1 MLVDYPDV
9 LYISSSGN
17 TGNKY
22 SSPFN
27 TVGAPASCKNV
38 FAVGATNSAG
48 FGSGLGYVVDFTSR
62 GPSADG
68 RMKPDIL
75 APGYALD
82 SALSFSTN
90 CKVEE
95 DSYLKAG
102 TSMAAPVIAGV
113 GALVREYFQEGWYP
127 CGSRYCGATLNPSG
141 SLVKATIANGGQ
153 YTKGGQRGGT
163 KKIIKTQPVRPYDN
177 NQGMGEV
184 NLLTTLPLSN
194 ENDFNL
200 FVENDAKLVYGESK
214 VYVLSISKAGCSSD
228 LSATIAWYD
237 PVGTNG
243 CQKCLVNDID
253 LLVEKISPG
262 KVKYYPNGR
271 DARDDMNTI
280 ERVRIT
286 NASPGDRYKITVKAR
301 MLGPQFNEQA
311 FSLAVTGCFTRVDE
325 EDQTLITKQ
334 EVQEVKYELP
344 ITYSA
349 NKKQAG
355 KCAN

>member
-1 MLVDYPDV
+1 MVDYPDV

-153 YTKGGQRGGT
+153 YTKGVQQGGT
-163 KKIIKTQPVRPYDN
+163 KNIIKTQPVRPYDN